1 MHDRAPPPRRARA
14 RSRHT
19 RAQRCASLDRTT
31 IAPRRARP
39 CAGLSPSALSTV
51 EVAVGARCRPVRC
64 SRRPRTQLPRTHTE
78 TQKAKL
84 TTRDATW
91 CQLQLSRQSSP
102 CTVHAKCESARTGAP
117 SEFVTATD
125 CEKTRNSLTVASYL
139 VFCILGRRLPALFQV
154 AFCRCPYGARRRN
167 MGKSMQFVSKR
178 GRNAQRHQ
186 GTRESVEDG

>member
-1 MHDRAPPPRRARA
+1 MPVSIVQRSRRGAPDRAPASVP
-14 RSRHT
+14 
-19 RAQRCASLDRTT
+19 QRCRQSRW
-31 IAPRRARP
+31 PS
-39 CAGLSPSALSTV
+39 GLG
-51 EVAVGARCRPVRC
+51 VAQFGARDVPGPSSLER
-64 SRRPRTQLPRTHTE
+64 TE